1 MQNMKR
7 ENKVL
12 LLFILC
18 FLVSCKND
26 LISNEEDLIKH
37 IKDEDNGFSITKEIN
52 GFRINSTYKPT
63 DLMILNETSD
73 DVNSSVGKSDSLKLK
88 YKENLYFI
96 LSYSRDGKELLST
109 ITESRE
115 KFNAVQNILTFDM
128 MNKVSLTNQDND
140 TIQLLDYNFP
150 RTYGMSRSTNAI
162 FVFKRNQVLDESEE
176 LIFTVKD
183 IGIGVGDINFKYS
196 ADLIK
201 NN

>member
-1 MQNMKR
+1 MKR
-7 ENKVL
+7 ENKFL
-12 LLFILC
+12 LLFILL
-18 FLVSCKND
+18 FLISCKND

-37 IKDEDNGFSITKEIN
+37 IKDEENGFSITKEIN
-52 GFRINSTYKPT
+52 GFRINSIYKPT
-63 DLMILNETSD
+63 DLMVLNETSD
-73 DVNSSVGKSDSLKLK
+73 EANNNVSKIDSLKLK

-115 KFNAVQNILTFDM
+115 KFNSVQNILTFDM
-128 MNKVSLTNQDND
+128 MNRVSLTNQNND
-140 TIQLLDYNFP
+140 TIPLVDYNFP

-162 FVFKRNQVLDESEE
+162 FVFKRNQVLEESEE
-176 LIFTVKD
+176 LIFKVKD
-183 IGIGVGDINFKYS
+183 IGIGIGDINFKYS